1 MNELTN
7 EGTKDGWNEKII
19 KRKKIDCKKNNLHD
33 RMNERTNK
41 QTKEKKD

>member
-19 KRKKIDCKKNNLHD
+19 KREKLTAKKNLT
-33 RMNERTNK
+33 RSNERTNK